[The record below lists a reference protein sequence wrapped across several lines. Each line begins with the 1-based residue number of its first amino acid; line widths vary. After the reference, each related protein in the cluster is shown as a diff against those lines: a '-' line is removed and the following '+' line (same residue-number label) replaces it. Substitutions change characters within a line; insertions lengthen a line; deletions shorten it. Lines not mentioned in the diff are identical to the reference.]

1 MAKRGQ
7 KFGKVLFAGMLLTL
21 TVALGGCSGDKAAG
35 DSTQIADTSAANS
48 SEVESATNMEANASS
63 EETKDTEE
71 GGSHITIG
79 IPQDLD
85 SLVPSLSQGAGTQE
99 ILYNIYEGLYK
110 PDSEGNLVPAVA
122 SDYTMSE
129 DGLVYTF
136 TLRDGI
142 KFHNGNPVTVEDVK
156 YSIETC
162 AGLNGGEPVIS
173 AFSNIES
180 VEAPDD
186 GTVVITL
193 KESSSPFMAILSTVE
208 AAIVPADA
216 DDLQTNPVGTGP
228 YRFVSRS
235 LQENVVLER
244 FDDYWGEPAHIK
256 DITLK
261 VLADSDSIVMNL
273 EGGAVDLVARVSTQQ
288 AAELGDDFEV
298 LEGTMNLVQAMYLN
312 NAAAPFDNEKVRQ
325 ALCYAVNKQE
335 ILDFVSGGKGTPV
348 GSSMFPAFGKY
359 YVEELN
365 DLYTTDLEKAKALL
379 AEAGYPDGF
388 SFTMKVPSNYQQHVD
403 TAQVV
408 AEQLKQINVTANI
421 ELIEW
426 ETWLN
431 DVYQGRDF
439 EATLVGVDAST
450 LTAGAMLSRFRS
462 DAHNNF
468 VNFSNEEY
476 DAAYR
481 EALAAEAVMDDEA
494 ATAAYKKCETIL
506 AETAANVYI
515 QDMCELVAVRK
526 GYTGYTFYPL
536 YIQDFS
542 KLDVQ

>member
-1 MAKRGQ
+1 MTKRG
-7 KFGKVLFAGMLLTL
+7 KSVLFVSMLLTL
-21 TVALGGCSGDKAAG
+21 TIALGGCAGDKEAKGSSEIAQSQTAAA
-35 DSTQIADTSAANS
+35 ADTQGSSSENESAAQ
-48 SEVESATNMEANASS
+48 EAQDVA
-63 EETKDTEE
+63 D
-71 GGSHITIG
+71 SHITIG

-99 ILYNIYEGLYK
+99 ILFNIYEGLIK

-129 DGLVYTF
+129 DGLSYTF
-136 TLRDGI
+136 TLREGI
-142 KFHNGNPVTVEDVK
+142 KFHNGNPVTVADVK
-156 YSIETC
+156 YSIDTC

-173 AFSNIES
+173 AFSNVES
-180 VEAPDD
+180 VETPDEK
-186 GTVVITL
+186 TIVITL
-193 KESSSPFMAILSTVE
+193 KESSSSFLAILGTVE

-216 DDLQTNPVGTGP
+216 TDLQTNPVGTGP

-235 LQENVVLER
+235 LQENVVLQR
-244 FDDYWGEPAHIK
+244 FDEYWGEPAHIQ

-261 VLADSDSIVMNL
+261 VLADADSIVMNL
-273 EGGAVDLVARVSTQQ
+273 EGGAVDMVARVSTTQ
-288 AAELGDDFEV
+288 AAELSDNFEV
-298 LEGTMNLVQAMYLN
+298 IEGTMNLVQAVYLN
-312 NAAAPFDNEKVRQ
+312 NQVAPFDNEKVRQ

-335 ILDFVSGGKGTPV
+335 ILDFVSDGKGTPV

-359 YVEELN
+359 YIDELN
-365 DLYTTDLEKAKALL
+365 DTYTTDLEKAKALL
-379 AEAGYPDGF
+379 AEAGYADGF

-408 AEQLKQINVTANI
+408 AEQFKQIGVTANI

-426 ETWLN
+426 ETWLS

-468 VNFSNEEY
+468 MNFNNADY
-476 DAAYR
+476 DAAYAN
-481 EALAAEAVMDDEA
+481 ALAAEAASDDEK
-494 ATAAYKKCETIL
+494 ATEYYKECETIL
-506 AETAANVYI
+506 AEAAANVYI

-526 GYTGYTFYPL
+526 GYAGYTFYPL

-542 KLDVQ
+542 KLYITE

>member
-7 KFGKVLFAGMLLTL
+7 KFGKVLFASMLLTL
-21 TVALGGCSGDKAAG
+21 TVALGGCAGDKEDG
-35 DSTQIADTSAANS
+35 DSTQIADTPETSAVSQNQ
-48 SEVESATNMEANASS
+48 
-63 EETKDTEE
+63 DTA
-71 GGSHITIG
+71 SHITIG

-99 ILYNIYEGLYK
+99 ILFNIYEGLYK

-122 SDYTMSE
+122 SGYTMTE

-136 TLRDGI
+136 TLREGV
-142 KFHNGNPVTVEDVK
+142 KFHNGNPVTAADVK

-173 AFSNIES
+173 AFSNIVS
-180 VEAPDD
+180 VETPDE

-193 KESSSPFMAILSTVE
+193 KESSSSFMAILSTVE
-208 AAIVPADA
+208 AAIVPEGAQ
-216 DDLQTNPVGTGP
+216 DLETNPVGTGP

-235 LQENVVLER
+235 LQENVELER
-244 FDDYWGEPAHIK
+244 FDEYWGEPAHIRN
-256 DITLK
+256 ITLK
-261 VLADSDSIVMNL
+261 VIADSDAIVMNL
-273 EGGAVDLVARVSTQQ
+273 QGGAVDMIARISTAQ
-288 AAELGDDFEV
+288 AAALGEGFTV
-298 LEGTMNLVQAMYLN
+298 LEGTMNLVQAVYLN

-325 ALCYAVNKQE
+325 ALCYAVDKQE
-335 ILDFVSGGKGTPV
+335 ILDFVSEGKGTPV

-359 YVEELN
+359 YMEELN
-365 DLYTTDLEKAKALL
+365 DLYTVDLEKAKALL
-379 AEAGYPDGF
+379 EEAGYPDGF
-388 SFTMKVPSNYQQHVD
+388 TFTMKVPSNYQQHID
-403 TAQVV
+403 TAQVI
-408 AEQLKQINVTANI
+408 AEQLKQIGVTANI

-426 ETWLN
+426 ETWLS

-439 EATLVGVDAST
+439 EATVVGVDAST

-468 VNFSNEEY
+468 TNYSNADY
-476 DAAYR
+476 DAAYAN
-481 EALAAEAVMDDEA
+481 ALSAEAVMDDEA
-494 ATAAYKKCETIL
+494 ATEYYKECETIL

-515 QDMCELVAVRK
+515 QDMCELVAIRD
-526 GYTGYTFYPL
+526 GYAGYEFYPL

-542 KLDVQ
+542 KLYVVE

>member
-122 SDYTMSE
+122 SDYMMSE

-335 ILDFVSGGKGTPV
+335 ILDFVSEGKGTPV

>member
-21 TVALGGCSGDKAAG
+21 TVALSGCSGDKAAG

-335 ILDFVSGGKGTPV
+335 ILDFVSEGKGTPV

>member
-335 ILDFVSGGKGTPV
+335 ILDFVSEGKGTPV

>member
-1 MAKRGQ
+1 MTKRG
-7 KFGKVLFAGMLLTL
+7 KSVLFVSMLLTL
-21 TVALGGCSGDKAAG
+21 TIALGGCAGDKEAKGSSEIAQSQTAAA
-35 DSTQIADTSAANS
+35 ADAQGSSSENESAAQ
-48 SEVESATNMEANASS
+48 EAQDV
-63 EETKDTEE
+63 TD
-71 GGSHITIG
+71 SHITIG

-99 ILYNIYEGLYK
+99 ILFNIYEGLIK

-129 DGLVYTF
+129 DGLNYTF
-136 TLRDGI
+136 TLREGI
-142 KFHNGNPVTVEDVK
+142 KFHNGNPVTVADVK
-156 YSIETC
+156 YSIDTC

-173 AFSNIES
+173 AFSNVES
-180 VEAPDD
+180 VETPDD
-186 GTVVITL
+186 KTIVITL
-193 KESSSPFMAILSTVE
+193 KESSSSFLAILGTVE

-216 DDLQTNPVGTGP
+216 ADLQTNPVGTGP

-235 LQENVVLER
+235 LQENVVLQR
-244 FDDYWGEPAHIK
+244 FDEYWGEPAHIQ

-261 VLADSDSIVMNL
+261 VLADADSIVMNL
-273 EGGAVDLVARVSTQQ
+273 EGGAVDMVARVSTTQ
-288 AAELGDDFEV
+288 AAELSDNFEV
-298 LEGTMNLVQAMYLN
+298 IEGTMNLVQAVYLN
-312 NAAAPFDNEKVRQ
+312 NKVAPFDNEKVRQ

-335 ILDFVSGGKGTPV
+335 ILDFVSDGKGTPV

-359 YVEELN
+359 YIDELN
-365 DLYTTDLEKAKALL
+365 DTYTTDLEKAKALL
-379 AEAGYPDGF
+379 AEAGYADGF

-408 AEQLKQINVTANI
+408 AEQFKQIGVTANI

-426 ETWLN
+426 ETWLS

-468 VNFSNEEY
+468 MNFNNADY
-476 DAAYR
+476 DAAYAN
-481 EALAAEAVMDDEA
+481 ALAAEAASDDEK
-494 ATAAYKKCETIL
+494 ATEYYKECETIL
-506 AETAANVYI
+506 AEAAANVYI

-526 GYTGYTFYPL
+526 GYAGYTFYPL
-536 YIQDFS
+536 YIQDLS
-542 KLDVQ
+542 KLYITE